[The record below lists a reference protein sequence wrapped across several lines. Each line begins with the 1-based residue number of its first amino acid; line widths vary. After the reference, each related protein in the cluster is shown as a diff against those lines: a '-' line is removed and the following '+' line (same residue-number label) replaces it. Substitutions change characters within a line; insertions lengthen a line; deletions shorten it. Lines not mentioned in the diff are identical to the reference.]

1 MSDYK
6 NYLPSKKFI
15 TMIVFIVVLI
25 ILFFSIK
32 GIISF
37 FKNRKIINNGPAQI
51 TVGEIV
57 QKDTNGNG
65 ISDWE
70 EYLWG
75 LDPNKDGDENK
86 AFITAQKE
94 ALAQNNIIPAT
105 DNAEKITENEALSR
119 QFFATIVS
127 LQQTGELDDESIQSV
142 TGAIGETVKTTDI
155 PDIYTLNMLTIQN
168 DSLIA
173 NKAYY
178 DELSKLVIKYE
189 GSDIGSELTFV
200 IQGLNNQDPQALYAA
215 KTVATAYQS
224 FGKELI
230 KIPVPRAISS
240 THLSVANNYEKTG
253 QSIIELTSMLTD
265 PIIGMRAILNYKKY
279 NDALGTDLE
288 KITEL
293 LQ

>member
-15 TMIVFIVVLI
+15 TIIVFIVILI

-57 QKDTNGNG
+57 QKDANGNG

-75 LDPNKDGDENK
+75 LDPNKDGKENK
-86 AFITAQKE
+86 AYITAQKE
-94 ALAQNNIIPAT
+94 ALAQNNIMPAI
-105 DNAEKITENEALSR
+105 DNSEKITENEALSR

-127 LQQTGELDDESIQSV
+127 LQQTGELNDESMQSI

-155 PDIYTLNMLTIQN
+155 PDVYTLNMLTVQN

-173 NKAYY
+173 NKAYF
-178 DELSKLVIKYE
+178 DELAKLVEKYM
-189 GSDIGSELTFV
+189 GSDIGSELTFI

-215 KTVATAYQS
+215 KTVAIAYQS
-224 FGKELI
+224 FGKELLN
-230 KIPVPRAISS
+230 IPVPRAIAPI
-240 THLSVANNYEKTG
+240 HLSAANNYEKTG
-253 QSIIELTSMLTD
+253 QSIIKLTSMLTD
-265 PIIGMRAILNYKKY
+265 PIIGMQAILNYKKY
-279 NDALGTDLE
+279 NDELGNDLE
-288 KITEL
+288 KITEF

>member
-1 MSDYK
+1 
-6 NYLPSKKFI
+6 
-15 TMIVFIVVLI
+15 MIVFIVVLI

-230 KIPVPRAISS
+230 NIPVPRAISS

-279 NDALGTDLE
+279 NDALGNDLE
-288 KITEL
+288 KISEL